1 MQLGRVRDRGLRG
14 GDTSLA
20 FFEWSVDPDAYDPA
34 EPAYWARANPGLGKR
49 ISQEYVALEQAA
61 LTPEAFARERL
72 SVGDYPVDGGAWE
85 VVRADTWAA
94 CSAQGLRL

>member
-1 MQLGRVRDRGLRG
+1 M
-14 GDTSLA
+14 
-20 FFEWSVDPDAYDPA
+20 
-34 EPAYWARANPGLGKR
+34 R
-49 ISQEYVALEQAA
+49 ITTDYVELEQAA

-94 CSAQGLRL
+94 CAAPGVRL